1 MQGADVS
8 IATARCT
15 PRMCTGMNMCG
26 KKQVCMPR
34 YRQSQKGIVPLCK
47 SCHTE
52 IGALSIWGIDRH
64 QSGLVCSQLCGADPP
79 RDGHLVS

>member
-1 MQGADVS
+1 
-8 IATARCT
+8 
-15 PRMCTGMNMCG
+15 
-26 KKQVCMPR
+26 MPR